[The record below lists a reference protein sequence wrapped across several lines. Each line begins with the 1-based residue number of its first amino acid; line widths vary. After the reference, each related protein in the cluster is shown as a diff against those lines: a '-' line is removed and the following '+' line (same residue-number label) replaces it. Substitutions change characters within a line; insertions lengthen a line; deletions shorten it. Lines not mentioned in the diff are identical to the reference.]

1 MKQRIFSM
9 ALALCLCIVTLP
21 AVCAE
26 EAVPSPREVYE
37 ILIALETQDGY
48 REGTPWDDSNHSYDD
63 WGGGPVAGNI
73 TGGTGCAAF
82 AFELSDKAFGA
93 LPARTLTTGELQL
106 SDVRAGDIL
115 RINHNSHSV
124 IVLQVTEGGVTVAE
138 ANYRVNGG
146 AGMVHWGRALSKAD
160 VEAADISS
168 PAIPRTTRPR
178 TTLQPARKSA
188 AGAWGASCGN

>member
-93 LPARTLTTGELQL
+93 LPARTLTTGEFQL
-106 SDVRAGDIL
+106 SDVRAG
-115 RINHNSHSV
+115 
-124 IVLQVTEGGVTVAE
+124 T
-138 ANYRVNGG
+138 
-146 AGMVHWGRALSKAD
+146 
-160 VEAADISS
+160 
-168 PAIPRTTRPR
+168 
-178 TTLQPARKSA
+178 
-188 AGAWGASCGN
+188 SCGSTTIATA